1 MQPEESKQI
10 IGRFFQA
17 IDYLIESNKIKGVST
32 FCRYYNINRGNLI
45 KQRELPDRALFKVSW
60 LTPLVRYYGIN
71 PRWLLTGFGPMIK
84 KRKE

>member
-1 MQPEESKQI
+1 MQPEESKII

-17 IDYLIESNKIKGVST
+17 LDHLIETKRIKGVST
-32 FCRYYNINRGNLI
+32 FCRYHGINRGNLI
-45 KQRELPDRALFKVSW
+45 KQKNDPDRALFKVSW

-84 KRKE
+84 KRKD